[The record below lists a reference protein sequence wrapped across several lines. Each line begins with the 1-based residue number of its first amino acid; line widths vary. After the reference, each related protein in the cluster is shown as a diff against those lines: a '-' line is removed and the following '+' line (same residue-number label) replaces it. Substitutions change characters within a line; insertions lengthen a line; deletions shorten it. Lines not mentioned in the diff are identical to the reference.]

1 MPQAQVCVAVK
12 FPFWKH
18 ICSTSYVSAILVSKR
33 ISNKRTFQE
42 ELHQLWLV
50 GTCTWT
56 WLGPYERCKM
66 SCNIILLSLNAVGN
80 KHDQTVLCSQAMVFW
95 NSPVLN
101 IQVWWNRKL
110 FWLGFHR
117 ISVDL
122 GLGGFI
128 ILVLDIS
135 TGYFFSLSTVKSNSA
150 SGL

>member
-50 GTCTWT
+50 GTCRWT
-56 WLGPYERCKM
+56 QLGPYERCKM

-80 KHDQTVLCSQAMVFW
+80 KHDQTALCSQAMVSETHLCLIFRFGETVILAW
-95 NSPVLN
+95 IPRNFDRHGAGGGYHSFLC
-101 IQVWWNRKL
+101 W
-110 FWLGFHR
+110 
-117 ISVDL
+117 ISKQDN
-122 GLGGFI
+122 
-128 ILVLDIS
+128 
-135 TGYFFSLSTVKSNSA
+135 FFPFPLSS
-150 SGL
+150 